1 MENYEFKD
9 IKEMSSKVSE
19 LPNSEL
25 IKIMEI
31 LSTEFDNTKNF
42 NYFLVKITDSGKQI
56 RFKIRFSILLVNI
69 LNF

>member
-31 LSTEFDNTKNF
+31 LSTEFDNTKN
-42 NYFLVKITDSGKQI
+42 NIISMSYHLDDLESTYT
-56 RFKIRFSILLVNI
+56 SILTEYQKRTNG
-69 LNF
+69 